1 MKRKFLITTVLSL
14 GSAIAVTAAIAC
26 SPIDKPLIKDTVEL
40 TLAKI
45 ATSLKNFELTIKDK
59 DLPSVIKTKV
69 EAITSDFETKL
80 VELATKGKLFSEF
93 LGEAKI
99 TSLKVSDQSP
109 TSLSLELGLSYTEEG
124 ETSTNKT
131 TIKIVG
137 LGTRVSTLI
146 QEELATI
153 IAKFTDRD
161 LKDTSK
167 EKELLPSKTTI
178 NNLETWNINT
188 SGEVVAVDNSI
199 TVTFTKV
206 SSDTTKGVTIFK
218 VTLTKQSETSSKD
231 IKVSGFK
238 TKLLNADEKDV
249 ETTFNN
255 FTLKVANFDRGAE
268 KLTVES
274 FVEIDTGN
282 DSGTIYEYRFEKNP
296 DWLLSMSN
304 SNSRASAFKPTVLDS
319 KTFPK
324 ADYFSND
331 IKNHLQARLKEK
343 DQIKLEQGVSA
354 KVRIVTADDIKG
366 EVVVALTFIKG
377 DAKSDEKFLTIKNFL
392 DQKELGSFAY
402 AIYGKLVDTWNRQD
416 KNLKPGFSDEAT
428 ALKYIEL
435 MQKTFDDQK
444 FYPNDVSLMLA
455 VDTANGG
462 IDYDKLE
469 INLIGT
475 YILNNVVLAT
485 NKIVLQGFN
494 DSLSGDAKLVLEAS
508 NNFNIKELQARNPV
522 VSDTVNEARGG
533 LWIPSRQHFNS
544 LEELNEKLSQDHKIM
559 TWPNK
564 NKGVILDVKTIGFNG
579 VNGSVTLQFNFKKGN
594 IISEP
599 ITVTLK
605 GFFIDAQVFD
615 IAKNAFKAML
625 ETKDQ
630 DGVKVID
637 KKIQEFVVY
646 IALPQTSENQRN
658 IQTQLNIFGSYFANL
673 INFGSPSDGIP
684 GLSWLGN
691 TALVR
696 IKHLDFNGNAKFV
709 VMYNGLESEEISIKL
724 PKPQFKGA
732 IIQPVNVV

>member
-1 MKRKFLITTVLSL
+1 MLSL
-14 GSAIAVTAAIAC
+14 GSAIAVVAAIAC
-26 SPIDKPLIKDTVEL
+26 SPIDKPLIKDTVEI
-40 TLAKI
+40 TLDKI
-45 ATSLKNFELTIKDK
+45 ATTLNNFELIIKEK

-80 VELATKGKLFSEF
+80 VELVSNGQTFSEF
-93 LGEAKI
+93 LGEAQI
-99 TSLKVSDQSP
+99 TSVKVSNQSSA
-109 TSLSLELGLSYTEEG
+109 SLSLELGLLYTEEG
-124 ETSTNKT
+124 VSSTSKT
-131 TIKIVG
+131 IIKIVG
-137 LGTRVSTLI
+137 LGTRISTLI
-146 QEELATI
+146 QEQLAI
-153 IAKFTDRD
+153 EMAKFADRD

-178 NNLETWNINT
+178 NNLETWNSNT
-188 SGEVVAVDNSI
+188 TGEVVKIDNSI

-206 SSDTTKGVTIFK
+206 SSDTAKGVTIFK
-218 VTLTKQSETSSKD
+218 VTLTKQSETLSKD

-274 FVEIDTGN
+274 FIKITTGN
-282 DSGTIYEYRFEKNP
+282 ELGTIYEYQFEKNP

-304 SNSRASAFKPTVLDS
+304 SNSRASAFKPTVLDT
-319 KTFPK
+319 KTFAK
-324 ADYFSND
+324 ADYFNNE
-331 IKNHLQARLKEK
+331 IKNHLQERLKEK

-392 DQKELGSFAY
+392 DQKELGSFAF

-416 KNLKPGFSDEAT
+416 KNLKPGFTDEAG
-428 ALKYIEL
+428 ALRYIEL
-435 MQKTFDDQK
+435 MQKIFDEQK
-444 FYPNDVSLMLA
+444 FYPNDVRLLLA

-462 IDYDKLE
+462 IDYEKQE
-469 INLIGT
+469 INLIAT
-475 YILNNVVLAT
+475 HILNNVILAT
-485 NKIVLQGFN
+485 NKVVLQGFN
-494 DSLSGDAKLVLEAS
+494 TSLSDDAKLVLEAY

-522 VSDTVNEARGG
+522 VSDTVNEAAGG

-544 LEELNEKLSQDHKIM
+544 LEELNKKLSQDHKIM
-559 TWPNK
+559 TWHNK

-579 VNGSVTLQFNFKKGN
+579 VNGTVTLQFNFKKGE

-599 ITVTLK
+599 ITVTVK
-605 GFFIDAQVFD
+605 GFFIDAQVID
-615 IAKNAFKAML
+615 IAKNAFKKML

-630 DGVKVID
+630 SGVKAID

-646 IALPQTSENQRN
+646 IALPQTSETPRN
-658 IQTQLNIFGSYFANL
+658 VQTQLNIFGSYVANL
-673 INFGSPSDGIP
+673 INFGSFADGIP

-691 TALVR
+691 TALAR
-696 IKHLDFNGNAKFV
+696 IKHLDFEGNAKFV

-732 IIQPVNVV
+732 VVQPVRVV